1 MQVSAADIVHLTD
14 DNFSKVAS
22 QAEDMMVFFYSLCEL
37 NIIFTLCILWVCD
50 MDLIFRELNEQGFP
64 FSTLIV

>member
-37 NIIFTLCILWVCD
+37 NIIFTLCIL
-50 MDLIFRELNEQGFP
+50 
-64 FSTLIV
+64 